1 MIKIKFCGLKRI
13 EDIEAANIIKPD
25 YIGFVF
31 AKKSKRYVDFG
42 TAAKLKETLN
52 PNIKAVGVFVDEEPE
67 TIAKLYTEGII
78 RIAQLHGS
86 EDEAYI
92 KKLRSLAD
100 LKLIK
105 AFGVSSKEDIL
116 RAEESSADLILV
128 DGKSPGS
135 GNSFDWRLLEDI
147 KRPYILAGGLNRKTV
162 KEALE
167 KLNPYGVDVSSGI
180 ETEGFKDAA
189 KMKEFADCIRGV
201 KQ

>member
-31 AKKSKRYVDFG
+31 AKKSKRYVDFE
-42 TAAKLKETLN
+42 TAAKLKEALN

-147 KRPYILAGGLNRKTV
+147 KRPYILAGGLNRKTLE
-162 KEALE
+162 EALE

-180 ETEGFKDAA
+180 EREGFKDAA
-189 KMKEFADCIRGV
+189 KMKEFADYIRGV
-201 KQ
+201 KY

>member
-13 EDIEAANIIKPD
+13 EDIEAANEIKPD

-31 AKKSKRYVDFG
+31 AKKSKRYVDFE
-42 TAAKLKETLN
+42 TAAKLKEALN
-52 PNIKAVGVFVDEEPE
+52 PNIKAVGVFVDEEPK

-116 RAEESSADLILV
+116 KAEESSADLILV

-135 GNSFDWRLLEDI
+135 GKNFDWSLLEDV
-147 KRPYILAGGLNRKTV
+147 KRPYILAGGLNRKTLE
-162 KEALE
+162 EALE
-167 KLNPYGVDVSSGI
+167 KLSPYGVDVSSGI
-180 ETEGFKDAA
+180 ETEGFKDAI
-189 KMKEFADCIRGV
+189 KMKEFADYVRGV
-201 KQ
+201 

>member
-13 EDIEAANIIKPD
+13 EDIEAANEIKPD

-31 AKKSKRYVDFG
+31 AKKSKRYVDFE
-42 TAAKLKETLN
+42 TAAKLKEALN
-52 PNIKAVGVFVDEEPE
+52 PNIKAVGVFVDEEPK

-86 EDEAYI
+86 EDDAYI

-135 GNSFDWRLLEDI
+135 GNSFDWRLLEDV

-162 KEALE
+162 EEALE
-167 KLNPYGVDVSSGI
+167 KLSPYGVDVSSGI
-180 ETEGFKDAA
+180 ETEGFKDAI
-189 KMKEFADCIRGV
+189 KMKEFADYVRGV
-201 KQ
+201 

>member
-13 EDIEAANIIKPD
+13 EDIKAANEIKPD

-31 AKKSKRYVDFG
+31 AKKSKRYIDFE
-42 TAAKLKETLN
+42 TAAKLKEALN
-52 PNIKAVGVFVDEEPE
+52 PNIKAVGVFVDEEPK
-67 TIAKLYTEGII
+67 TIAKLYTDGII

-105 AFGVSSKEDIL
+105 AFGVSAKEDIL
-116 RAEESSADLILV
+116 KAEESSADLILV

-135 GNSFDWRLLEDI
+135 GKSFDWSLLEDV

-162 KEALE
+162 EEALE
-167 KLNPYGVDVSSGI
+167 KLNLYGVDVSSGI
-180 ETEGFKDAA
+180 ETEGFKDAI
-189 KMKEFADCIRGV
+189 KMKEFADYIRGV
-201 KQ
+201 KH